1 MGRALAPEDTPSN
14 AQRAEIAELAKAN
27 LLNPLNDALRIKQV
41 AQMFN
46 LDPDKVYNK
55 SADWVLLWLYADKM
69 EREYQERYAEIQK
82 QLNKKE

>member
-1 MGRALAPEDTPSN
+1 
-14 AQRAEIAELAKAN
+14 
-27 LLNPLNDALRIKQV
+27 
-41 AQMFN
+41 MFN